1 MRFINST
8 SRVIGAALVLALLS
22 ACSPLHDPMYR
33 RITPDAAN
41 PIKTVAVLPLINNTN
56 DVEAPGHVREE
67 LILRMQA
74 MQYAVKPALQTDQV
88 LRDQLGIT
96 LGRQLDMATV
106 QQLGEALGVD
116 GLMFGVLDDFSTK
129 VAAVLTEKRVRVRF
143 SLVRTSDGSQFWANG
158 VGVIGRTRVK
168 GGVSGQVATGLE
180 AASRVEAAKESA
192 EQARRATG
200 AEPAARLPGGLD
212 HVPTPWVTIPTVEIG
227 GDREKHKGK
236 EGENVAAGLML
247 GLGEE
252 LVEKAVGKPL
262 YQEVRLMMN
271 LVVRPD
277 AVAALE
283 AAALQRLERR
293 VVGGTTTKEQLAME
307 IATKAAEVN
316 TIRLLRPLPVGPGSL
331 PFAVPAV
338 QEPTKP

>member
-1 MRFINST
+1 MRSVKAT
-8 SRVIGAALVLALLS
+8 SRIIGAALVLALLP

-33 RITPDAAN
+33 RIAPDVTN

-56 DVEAPGHVREE
+56 DVEAPGYVREE
-67 LILRMQA
+67 LTLRMQA
-74 MQYAVKPALQTDQV
+74 MQYAVKPTLQTDQI
-88 LRDQLGIT
+88 LRDRFGIT
-96 LGRQLDMATV
+96 LGRQLDMAAV
-106 QQLGEALGVD
+106 RQLGEALGVD

-143 SLVRTSDGSQFWANG
+143 SLIRASDGSLFWANG
-158 VGVIGRTRVK
+158 VGVIGRVRVK

-192 EQARRATG
+192 EQVRTVRG
-200 AEPAARLPGGLD
+200 AEPAAKLPGGLD
-212 HVPTPWVTIPTVEIG
+212 HVPTPWITIPTVEIG
-227 GDREKHKGK
+227 GDRDKQKGK
-236 EGENVAAGLML
+236 EGEKVAAGLMV
-247 GLGEE
+247 GLGEQ

-307 IATKAAEVN
+307 IATKAAELG
-316 TIRLLRPLPVGPGSL
+316 TIRLLRPLPAGPGSSL
-331 PFAVPAV
+331 FDVPTT
-338 QEPTKP
+338 QEPNKP